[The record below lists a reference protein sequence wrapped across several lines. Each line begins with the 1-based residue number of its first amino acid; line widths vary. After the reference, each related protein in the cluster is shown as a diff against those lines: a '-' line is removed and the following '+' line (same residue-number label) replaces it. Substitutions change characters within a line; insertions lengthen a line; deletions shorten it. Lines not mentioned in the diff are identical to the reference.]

1 MCERTFDPTPW
12 IAVLISAVALFVGY
26 YTLRLQVISTI
37 EEKLTDKA
45 KECNNHIVAV
55 IQSFPVETHFV
66 SAIVS
71 SILYASHILD
81 LQYKTYKVFL
91 LARKQQAF
99 KDIFYLK
106 LHTSISEYVHRNQLK
121 LVPDN
126 LSLGPIIKRQLQ
138 DAHNFLEES
147 DLKFRFK

>member
-55 IQSFPVETHFV
+55 IQSFPVET
-66 SAIVS
+66 